1 MKTVTFSL
9 ATKDDLTAIVDLLTA
24 LFEQEADF
32 EPDTSRQQRA
42 VSDLLAHPE
51 QGEILLARKPGRVI
65 GMVSLLYL
73 PSTAMGGRVALL
85 EDMIIAADWRG
96 QGYGQKLLS
105 AAIDHARSRGCL
117 RITLLTDRDNLPAQL
132 FYQQQGFSLSAMV
145 PMRHVLKDDF

>member
-1 MKTVTFSL
+1 MTTVTFSL
-9 ATKDDLTAIVDLLTA
+9 ATKHDLTAIVDLLTA

-32 EPDTSRQQRA
+32 EPDTARQQRA

-145 PMRHVLKDDF
+145 PMRRVLKDDF